1 MAVQLKR
8 KFFSAKEYLEQER
21 TSPEKNEYFNGDI
34 FAMAGASRRHN
45 LISGNVFSSLHTQLR
60 KRPCEVYPSDMRVKI
75 KKTGL
80 YTYPDVVV
88 ICGKP
93 QFEDSKK
100 DVLLNPTVLVEVL
113 SPSTEAY
120 DRGDKFGHYRTIST
134 LSDYLLIAQ
143 SKILVEHYVRQPNN
157 SWLLTLFSEPSQTV
171 TIQTI
176 ECSLLL
182 EEIYEKVNFEE
193 EES

>member
-8 KFFSAKEYLEQER
+8 RFFSAKEYLEQER
-21 TSPEKNEYFNGDI
+21 ASSEKNEYFNGEI

-45 LISGNVFSSLHTQLR
+45 LISGNIFAALHSQLR

-75 KKTGL
+75 RKTGL

-88 ICGKP
+88 VCGKP
-93 QFEDSKK
+93 QFEDSDK
-100 DVLLNPTVLVEVL
+100 DVLLNPTVLLEVL
-113 SPSTEAY
+113 SPTTEAY
-120 DRGDKFGHYRTIST
+120 DRGDKFGHYRTVST
-134 LSDYLLIAQ
+134 LSDYLLVSQ
-143 SKILVEHYVRQPNN
+143 SKLLVEHYVRQPND
-157 SWLLTLFSEPSQTV
+157 SWLLTLYQEPSQTV
-171 TIQTI
+171 TIQSI

-182 EEIYEKVNFEE
+182 EEIYEKVSVE

>member
-8 KFFSAKEYLEQER
+8 RSFSAKEYLEQER
-21 TSPEKNEYFNGDI
+21 ASSEKNEYFNGEI

-45 LISGNVFSSLHTQLR
+45 LISGNIFAALHSQLR

-75 KKTGL
+75 RKTGL

-88 ICGKP
+88 VCGKP
-93 QFEDSKK
+93 QFEDSDK
-100 DVLLNPTVLVEVL
+100 DVLLNPTVLLEVL
-113 SPSTEAY
+113 SPTTEAY
-120 DRGDKFGHYRTIST
+120 DRGDKFGHYRTVST
-134 LSDYLLIAQ
+134 LSDYLLVSQ
-143 SKILVEHYVRQPNN
+143 SKLLVEHYVRQPND
-157 SWLLTLFSEPSQTV
+157 SWLLTLYQEPSQTV
-171 TIQTI
+171 TIQSI

-182 EEIYEKVNFEE
+182 EEIYEKVSVE